1 MATLDALF
9 YKEFTQTMQRLKG
22 QGGAVNLQDIPLP
35 PEAEGKFFIE
45 KRDKVVIT
53 GIQEEYYSKLNG
65 TEALLWGSKALQ
77 RRKFDYKG
85 EFMRDKNGNYMLQ
98 DVPCPHECT
107 AIISPLSIQV
117 PTKFKSK
124 EQSQYVDMVTK
135 KTPAG
140 DIHRF
145 VYIIPKKYC
154 YMLKQT
160 ALVLSWNKLRRF
172 YQGVGLSLKNG
183 SVLYM
188 YVIPYK
194 PTSTVHNYRVLQC
207 KTSLDYDWEINILRD
222 YWITNNFMFNPA
234 WCQLD
239 EPIKGRDNMAYV
251 NLDSTEDIYERF
263 DISKPLGEEETIE
276 DVGFLNE

>member
-1 MATLDALF
+1 MATTDEIF
-9 YKEFTQTMQRLKG
+9 YKEFNSTMQQLRG
-22 QGGAVNLQDIPLP
+22 IQGCCNLQDIPLP

-53 GIQEEYYSKLNG
+53 GITEDYYSKLNN

-85 EFMRDKNGNYMLQ
+85 EFMRGKDGNYMLQ
-98 DVPCPHECT
+98 DVPCPHDCV
-107 AIISPLSIQV
+107 AIMSPLSIQV
-117 PTKFKSK
+117 PTKFRSK

-135 KTPAG
+135 KTPEG
-140 DIHRF
+140 NIHRF

-154 YMLKQT
+154 YPLKQT

-183 SVLYM
+183 HILYM

-194 PTSTVHNYRVLQC
+194 PNSQVHNYRVLQC
-207 KTSLDYDWEINILRD
+207 KTSLDYNWEINLVKD
-222 YWITNNFMFNPA
+222 FWIKSDFMFNPD
-234 WCQLD
+234 WCQLED
-239 EPIKGRDNMAYV
+239 FYKGRENMAYFT
-251 NLDSTEDIYERF
+251 LDSTEDMYERF
-263 DISKPLGEEETIE
+263 DISKPLGQEDSLE
-276 DVGFLNE
+276 DVEFLNE